1 MRQLVHSLSGDDNLV
16 PFHLW
21 CGQIVLKV
29 KKSTNVLS
37 KTVAFEI
44 LYFQSYLATTS
55 SAEDILDTMLVEA
68 KTMKWCI
75 CHCMRSVR
83 IRSFSGPYFAA
94 FGLNTESIS
103 PYSVGM
109 RENAD
114 QKNPEYGYFS
124 RSVFH
129 DCSKGTGTGHFYCAK
144 SVQIRSFSGPQF
156 PIFGLNTEI
165 YIQSKYG
172 KIQIRKIPCL
182 ETFCAVFNVYAPTIP
197 KFPNY
202 FLLQINHMPAGWS
215 SIMTIY

>member
-1 MRQLVHSLSGDDNLV
+1 
-16 PFHLW
+16 
-21 CGQIVLKV
+21 
-29 KKSTNVLS
+29 
-37 KTVAFEI
+37 
-44 LYFQSYLATTS
+44 
-55 SAEDILDTMLVEA
+55 
-68 KTMKWCI
+68 MKWCI

-215 SIMTIY
+215 SIMTIYQKYQKRTQNFMKSWKKESLASRKRLSLFLEFQKIKYLSRQ